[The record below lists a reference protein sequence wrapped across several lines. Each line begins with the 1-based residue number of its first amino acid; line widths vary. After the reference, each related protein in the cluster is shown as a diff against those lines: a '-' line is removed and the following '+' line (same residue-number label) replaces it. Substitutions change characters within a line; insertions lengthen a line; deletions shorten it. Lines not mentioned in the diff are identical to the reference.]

1 MIKPLIKGLV
11 FFLKYFFSKPIT
23 VHYPEEKVGSFP
35 RYRGLHIIRRKLDGS
50 IRCVACGL
58 CEAVCPAKV
67 IKIEIGE
74 LEDGMRYP
82 KSYTLEGFR
91 CIYCGL
97 CQEVCPV
104 NAIVLT
110 PEYENA
116 RYSKD
121 ELFLDRDTLVKRG
134 DEVKL

>member
-1 MIKPLIKGLV
+1 MIKPLVKGLA
-11 FFLKYFFSKPIT
+11 FFLKYLFSKPIT
-23 VHYPEEKVGSFP
+23 VFYPEEKVGSFP
-35 RYRGLHIIRRKLDGS
+35 RYRGLHIIRRKPDGS

-58 CEAVCPAKV
+58 CEAICPAKV

-82 KSYTLEGFR
+82 KRYQLDGYR

-97 CQEVCPV
+97 CQEACPV
-104 NAIVLT
+104 NAIILT

-116 RYSKD
+116 RYKKE
-121 ELFLDRDTLVKRG
+121 ELMLDRDTLLKRG